1 MSIAY
6 KIPIFGMPYEF
17 ATTGSVRHS
26 APGSIAQF
34 LAISAGKRATHAFLG
49 SAGGMMPYQ
58 HYIQIAREEAVNL
71 KKVIGKQ
78 PPRAGA
84 MTVLSTA
91 PVLTEMLENMYSY
104 FDITSSE
111 SHLM

>member
-6 KIPIFGMPYEF
+6 HIPIFGMPYEF
-17 ATTGSVRHS
+17 ATTGNVRHS

-58 HYIQIAREEAVNL
+58 HYIQIIKEETVNL

-84 MTVLSTA
+84 LTILSTA
-91 PVLTEMLENMYSY
+91 PVLTDMLRNAYSH
-104 FDITSSE
+104 FGITSSE
-111 SHLM
+111 SHVM

>member
-6 KIPIFGMPYEF
+6 QIPLVGMPYEF
-17 ATTGSVRHS
+17 LSTGSVRHS
-26 APGSIAQF
+26 APGSITQF
-34 LAISAGKRATHAFLG
+34 LTITAAKRLTHWYLG

-71 KKVIGKQ
+71 KKIIGKQ

-104 FDITSSE
+104 FDITPSGSN
-111 SHLM
+111 LM